1 MIAKVTR
8 DLHAREVDRVHG
20 GEKGM
25 TEIANRTAK
34 RSASMANW
42 QLFSCA
48 NWRANPPN
56 DLRILDVCFGAR
68 LISLFTVITLIV
80 KHSIIRIGANVR
92 LRIVKSA

>member
-1 MIAKVTR
+1 
-8 DLHAREVDRVHG
+8 
-20 GEKGM
+20 
-25 TEIANRTAK
+25 
-34 RSASMANW
+34 MANW

-48 NWRANPPN
+48 NWRTNPPN

-68 LISLFTVITLIV
+68 LISLFTVIALVV